1 MKKVLSMLTA
11 ILVLATILPASSFG
25 AAVQMPLRVEVD
37 GERIYFP
44 DAQPFADKN
53 QRVQVPVRF
62 VSEALG
68 ADVDWKSATKTV
80 TVVLNSDSI
89 ILTLDK
95 KAYTVNGQKKQM
107 DTAALRKESRTF
119 VPLRFV
125 SEGLGAT
132 VEWDAAI
139 NTVLITTDN
148 GNSSNTSEEGTD
160 PKSST
165 ADPDAPENPTKPTD
179 PANPENPTNPTN
191 PGGTSSGE
199 DEIQEDVIHGFKV
212 YYNTGSQLRIDEPS
226 AGKNAKLESGS
237 FVLGLRITF
246 LAVGN
251 DYGKQVEEMEA
262 VLRQQVDSKTVDG
275 IMAYVKKKKVSE
287 DILESKVFKDDTYE
301 FWVGSQENADVSVK
315 IYLR

>member
-1 MKKVLSMLTA
+1 MMKKVLSMFTA
-11 ILVLATILPASSFG
+11 ILVLVTILPASSFG
-25 AAVQMPLRVEVD
+25 AAVKMPLRVEVN

-80 TVVLNSDSI
+80 TVVLDSDSI

-95 KAYTVNGQKKQM
+95 KAYTLNGQKKQM

-139 NTVLITTDN
+139 NTVLITTSDMSASGSN
-148 GNSSNTSEEGTD
+148 SASTGGNSSTD
-160 PKSST
+160 PKEPVDS
-165 ADPDAPENPTKPTD
+165 ENPKD
-179 PANPENPTNPTN
+179 PAKPTNPEEPTGPN
-191 PGGTSSGE
+191 GGSDE
-199 DEIQEDVIHGFKV
+199 DTVKEDVIHGFKV
-212 YYNTGSQLRIDEPS
+212 YYNTGSKLSIDDD
-226 AGKNAKLESGS
+226 GKYDKLKSGS
-237 FVLGLRITF
+237 FVLGLRVTF
-246 LAVGN
+246 TTKGR
-251 DYGKQVEEMEA
+251 DYNKQVEEMEA
-262 VLRQQVDSKTVDG
+262 VLRQQVESKTVDT
-275 IMAYVKKKKVSE
+275 IMAYVKKKKVRG
-287 DILESKVFKDDTYE
+287 DILETKVFKDDTYE
-301 FWVGSQENADVSVK
+301 IWVGSQENEDTSLK
-315 IYLR
+315 IYMK

>member
-11 ILVLATILPASSFG
+11 ILVLVTILPSSSFG

-68 ADVDWKSATKTV
+68 ADVDWKSATKSV
-80 TVVLNSDSI
+80 TVVLDSDSI

-107 DTAALRKESRTF
+107 DTVALRKESRTF

-132 VEWDAAI
+132 VEWDATI
-139 NTVLITTDN
+139 NTVLITTAN

-160 PKSST
+160 QEAKQIRSS
-165 ADPDAPENPTKPTD
+165 
-179 PANPENPTNPTN
+179 
-191 PGGTSSGE
+191 
-199 DEIQEDVIHGFKV
+199 V
-212 YYNTGSQLRIDEPS
+212 
-226 AGKNAKLESGS
+226 
-237 FVLGLRITF
+237 
-246 LAVGN
+246 
-251 DYGKQVEEMEA
+251 
-262 VLRQQVDSKTVDG
+262 
-275 IMAYVKKKKVSE
+275 
-287 DILESKVFKDDTYE
+287 
-301 FWVGSQENADVSVK
+301 
-315 IYLR
+315 